1 MQQLQ
6 RMQQLRR
13 RTLRRTSAL
22 LISTRRRPAFACSI
36 NFLCAARRGRPKEYL
51 RRCGSRPHG
60 TDGRNAC
67 AASLNQTPLRRTLTD
82 TVAAE
87 FTCTHCNAVPEQVV
101 DGKAMIAI
109 VRHELGCPTLDG
121 PDPHTLARPEALNV
135 EVVDRLNPFG

>member
-1 MQQLQ
+1 MRRGGADPRSICDGADLD
-6 RMQQLRR
+6 RTGLTGETPVRR
-13 RTLRRTSAL
+13 RS
-22 LISTRRRPAFACSI
+22 
-36 NFLCAARRGRPKEYL
+36 
-51 RRCGSRPHG
+51 
-60 TDGRNAC
+60 
-67 AASLNQTPLRRTLTD
+67 NQTPLRRTLTD

-135 EVVDRLNPFG
+135 EVIDRLNPFG

>member
-1 MQQLQ
+1 M
-6 RMQQLRR
+6 
-13 RTLRRTSAL
+13 TAL
-22 LISTRRRPAFACSI
+22 LTSTSDGGLRSPAALTF
-36 NFLCAARRGRPKEYL
+36 FVRRGGADPRSICDGADL
-51 RRCGSRPHG
+51 G

-121 PDPHTLARPEALNV
+121 PDPHTLARPETLNV
-135 EVVDRLNPFG
+135 EVIDRLNPFG